1 VLAAAVTSDGSEQVG
16 YVPMLD
22 VVAELLR
29 FPAEPVAGFA
39 RKQLTEAVRRYSA
52 RGEYAMDDLA
62 LAALRV

>member
-1 VLAAAVTSDGSEQVG
+1 VLAAAVTSDGGEQVG

-22 VVAELLR
+22 VVAE
-29 FPAEPVAGFA
+29 
-39 RKQLTEAVRRYSA
+39 LTEAVRRYSA